1 MAGLRAITNT
11 WNTVTEFDL
20 RPYREQAERGV
31 RLALVGKPG
40 SGGQQL
46 AERMRRDPYR
56 LEIEQPTPL
65 LVVDLEEAA
74 QLPETDLVI
83 LLLHTQ
89 DSDDAQ
95 ERRLVRAWLDSG
107 RRVLVVINRPTDP
120 PEQGGGLAVEPWLNW
135 GGRNVLVGAVESKE
149 FLLKQFVPAVLNH
162 LPELSVPLGRNYPLF
177 RTLVARHLVNDAC
190 ISNAAYSLSTGIA
203 QMVPI
208 FNIPLNVA
216 DIFVLTKNQ
225 IFLVYKM
232 GLSLGMSTEFQS
244 YVAAFGGVLGGGF
257 FWRQAARMLI
267 GLIPGFGIIPKAA
280 ISYAGTYVVGTTVLQ
295 WYLTGGHIPRG
306 QIRQLYA
313 QAYSKGKLMAQ
324 NLFSRRPRL
333 GAGRGKQPKAVL
345 TPSASRPCAQCGKPN
360 AADASYCQYCGKLL
374 VGELPG

>member
-1 MAGLRAITNT
+1 
-11 WNTVTEFDL
+11 
-20 RPYREQAERGV
+20 
-31 RLALVGKPG
+31 
-40 SGGQQL
+40 
-46 AERMRRDPYR
+46 MRRDPYR
-56 LEIEQPTPL
+56 PEIELPTPL
-65 LVVDLEEAA
+65 LVVELDEASR
-74 QLPETDLVI
+74 LPETDLVI
-83 LLLHTQ
+83 LLLNAQ
-89 DSDDAQ
+89 ESDDTQ
-95 ERRLVRAWLDSG
+95 ERRLVRAWLDAG
-107 RRVLVVINRPTDP
+107 RRVLVVIHRPADL
-120 PEQGGGLAVEPWLNW
+120 PEDGSGLAVEPWLNW
-135 GGRNVLVGAVESKE
+135 GGRNVLVGSIESND
-149 FLLKQFVPAVLNH
+149 FLLKQFVPAVLHH
-162 LPELSVPLGRNYPLF
+162 LPEYTVPLGRNYPLF

-190 ISNAAYSLSTGIA
+190 FSNAAYSLSTGIA

-232 GLSLGMSTEFQS
+232 GLALGMSTELQS

-313 QAYSKGKLMAQ
+313 QAYSKGKLTAQ

-333 GAGRGKQPKAVL
+333 GSRRAKQGKPEL
-345 TPSASRPCAQCGKPN
+345 SPPASRVCAQCGKQN
-360 AADASYCQYCGKLL
+360 AADASFCQYCGKQLL
-374 VGELPG
+374 GELPA